1 MTENWNN
8 KSTLIPLVSLKPRP
22 WLPDP
27 LSASSHSARLTLHKH
42 HISPLGHSPPLYRDT
57 VTMTTSHLFLS
68 SATQAQ
74 TGEVGRR
81 EGGANTPIYTLTH
94 RQAWSGNLSLM
105 LMQRDWYTEN
115 LLIFLLFLFLTWLSG
130 TGVWGEGRQ
139 DAPRPPSHMIN
150 HDHNQSIHTA
160 SIFLIYS

>member
-8 KSTLIPLVSLKPRP
+8 KSTLIPPVSLKIYIPIHDSQTHFQP
-22 WLPDP
+22 
-27 LSASSHSARLTLHKH
+27 H
-42 HISPLGHSPPLYRDT
+42 HTALGSLCTNTTSQSPLGHSPPLYRDT
-57 VTMTTSHLFLS
+57 VTMTTSHLFFS

-81 EGGANTPIYTLTH
+81 KGGANTPIYTLTH

-130 TGVWGEGRQ
+130 TGV
-139 DAPRPPSHMIN
+139 
-150 HDHNQSIHTA
+150 
-160 SIFLIYS
+160 